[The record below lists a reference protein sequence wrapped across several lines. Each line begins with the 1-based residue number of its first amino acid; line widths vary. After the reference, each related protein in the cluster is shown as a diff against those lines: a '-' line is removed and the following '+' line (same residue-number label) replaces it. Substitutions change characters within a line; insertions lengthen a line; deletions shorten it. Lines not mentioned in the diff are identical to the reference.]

1 MTENVTDII
10 AQVKEEICR
19 EYCKYAE
26 ECTEKLENGENVSCP
41 LDRL

>member
-1 MTENVTDII
+1 MDNVTDII

-19 EYCKYAE
+19 DYCKRAE
-26 ECTEKLENGENVSCP
+26 ECAQKLESGEDVSCP